1 MRAAVL
7 GECSGSALEAAL
19 NLDSSQFTDACAL
32 IHVESRYKP
41 HLPCGFTAGWGQGS
55 LGERL
60 SVRDKEDLDPRLHVS
75 KARATVSGM
84 CMGGVLEAAW
94 IPVCSFCCT
103 LGPFLSQEQA

>member
-1 MRAAVL
+1 M
-7 GECSGSALEAAL
+7 
-19 NLDSSQFTDACAL
+19 
-32 IHVESRYKP
+32 
-41 HLPCGFTAGWGQGS
+41 
-55 LGERL
+55 

-84 CMGGVLEAAW
+84 CMGGALEAAW